1 MGKEDEIN
9 MSIILMMIPM
19 SIALGVGFV
28 ACFIWAAKSGQFDD
42 VETPALRMLQDDQ
55 PTKEKK

>member
-1 MGKEDEIN
+1 

-28 ACFIWAAKSGQFDD
+28 ACFIWATKSGQFDD

-55 PTKEKK
+55 PTKENK